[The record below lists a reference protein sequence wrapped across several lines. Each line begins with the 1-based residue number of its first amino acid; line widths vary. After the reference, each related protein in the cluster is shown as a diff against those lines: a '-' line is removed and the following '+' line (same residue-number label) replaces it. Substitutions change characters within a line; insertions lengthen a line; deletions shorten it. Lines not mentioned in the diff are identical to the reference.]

1 MADVTAD
8 YLALR
13 RNVAAVRLPRQVIRV
28 FGADAVRF
36 LDGQLS
42 QDVAALHPGEHAWS
56 LLLEPQGKVIA
67 WLRLWGR
74 HGGDEVLMDVAAGA
88 GQAVLDRLNRFRLR
102 VDAELE
108 LLDWECVALRG
119 PGSSAVEVRAELRAD
134 VDWAGL
140 SGRRPARPRGPPA
153 RGAPPR
159 RARRPTR
166 PCASRPA
173 GQRRAARSP
182 GSPSR
187 ASSPPRSAAGS
198 STPPPASP
206 RGATPARNSWPG
218 STRVATTRRGA
229 CVGSSSARTCCRR
242 SARWSWPRSATAG
255 RSPAWASRS
264 TSERR
269 SPSAFVHRSVEPGA
283 EVTLRW
289 EGLDGEPVEAAAHV
303 RELPLVGTT
312 VE

>member
-13 RNVAAVRLPRQVIRV
+13 RSVAAVRLPRQVIRV
-28 FGADAVRF
+28 FGADAVKF

-119 PGSSAVEVRAELRAD
+119 PGSSAVEVRAELRAE

-140 SGRRPARPRGPPA
+140 SGVDLLGPELHLPEGLHLAGADAYEAVRIEAGWPETGSEITWEPEPSVIAAEIGSWFVDASASFTKGCYTGQELVARIDSRGNNT
-153 RGAPPR
+153 PR
-159 RARRPTR
+159 RLR
-166 PCASRPA
+166 
-173 GQRRAARSP
+173 GLVL
-182 GSPSR
+182 GENVL
-187 ASSPPRSAAGS
+187 PPV
-198 STPPPASP
+198 
-206 RGATPARNSWPG
+206 GATV
-218 STRVATTRRGA
+218 VAEERDRGTLTS
-229 CVGSSSARTCCRR
+229 VGESLDLRAPI
-242 SARWSWPRSATAG
+242 ALG
-255 RSPAWASRS
+255 
-264 TSERR
+264 
-269 SPSAFVHRSVEPGA
+269 FVHRSVEPGA
-283 EVTLRW
+283 EVILRW

-303 RELPLVGTT
+303 RELPLVSTT